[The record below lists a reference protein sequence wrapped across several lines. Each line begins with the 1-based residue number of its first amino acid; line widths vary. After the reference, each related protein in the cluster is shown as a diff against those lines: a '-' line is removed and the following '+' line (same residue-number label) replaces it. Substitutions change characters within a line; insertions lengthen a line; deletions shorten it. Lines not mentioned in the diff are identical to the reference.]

1 MAVGMTVVIL
11 SGQLDLSVGSVLALS
26 GVVALGLQGDIGPIP
41 AAIVGIAGR
50 RAGRGRERRPRRQGR
65 HQLLHR
71 HPGDR

>member
-41 AAIVGIAGR
+41 AAVVGIA
-50 RAGRGRERRPRRQGR
+50 AGGLVGVAERRSSSSRPASTRSS
-65 HQLLHR
+65 
-71 HPGDR
+71 